1 MTSIKT
7 LERFIVA
14 RLGGDETRLLELFAD
29 RKVFDALRAEGRPS
43 DWYHFEPKTYDG
55 QYLVE
60 TPNGFEVYE
69 QDRGSRIGVRRFDT
83 LHDAALAF
91 FGRS

>member
-1 MTSIKT
+1 MTGIST
-7 LERFIVA
+7 LDRFVVA
-14 RLGGDETRLLELFAD
+14 RLGGDETRLLELFAT
-29 RKVFDALRAEGRPS
+29 REVFDALRAEGRPS

-60 TPNGFEVYE
+60 TPYGFEVYE

-83 LHDAALAF
+83 LRDAAQAF
-91 FGRS
+91 FE